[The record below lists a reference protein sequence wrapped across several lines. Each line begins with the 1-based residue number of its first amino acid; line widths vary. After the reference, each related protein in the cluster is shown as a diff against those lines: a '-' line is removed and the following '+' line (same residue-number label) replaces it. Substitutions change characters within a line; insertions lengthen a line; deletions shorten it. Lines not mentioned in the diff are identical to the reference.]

1 MPSALWVS
9 ASSATRGMSRGRFF
23 GWGATVS
30 PAFQP
35 GGGPWEMGRR
45 IVYRGGSVGTIAVG
59 INSVGKKS
67 VGRIFRMAGRI
78 LDANLKRVG
87 KNSRRNNLLN
97 PFSRER
103 QESWHQSV
111 RFFQTPNFWGA
122 FTGGN
127 WIFLKLTGKILDGSS
142 KWHEKSWPK
151 FLLDYFGQNAM

>member
-1 MPSALWVS
+1 MVFPNLSPFADAKHLTTLCTTPLQYESTPFPQKIGVLGMLTIAVGAYAL
-9 ASSATRGMSRGRFF
+9 RFVGF
-23 GWGATVS
+23 CLLSNPWYVQGSLFWMGGYGFPRLPTG
-30 PAFQP
+30 

-103 QESWHQSV
+103 QES
-111 RFFQTPNFWGA
+111 
-122 FTGGN
+122 
-127 WIFLKLTGKILDGSS
+127 
-142 KWHEKSWPK
+142 
-151 FLLDYFGQNAM
+151 